1 LEDSLKESSLLSDF
15 PEEMLEEVSEMLLEQ
30 LNRKYKEI
38 ARDKFHASL
47 ANSLQNKKRTHG
59 DLTDKINTQ
68 YTTIRLGEKA
78 VADFTKDDHK
88 AAIGKHLLK
97 TLCTEIVNEMFQFVA
112 EENMIKVDQDKEL
125 TTEARVKIINELPK
139 EISESGLKIHKSLGG
154 SSVTEFLSVLESQ
167 LGVFCDVMLKKQDKK
182 KDRQI
187 LFGHR
192 QSLLEQLGSCS
203 DPALTLHLA
212 VLSIFYHV
220 HGSMLHASGKFV
232 PMIIEHLGSQA
243 DSLSSEQISK
253 LEEQQKL
260 VIASL
265 NKNQDEETLSEI
277 SSKLELSTAN
287 IKNLVSS
294 LKKSSPSE

>member
-1 LEDSLKESSLLSDF
+1 
-15 PEEMLEEVSEMLLEQ
+15 M
-30 LNRKYKEI
+30 
-38 ARDKFHASL
+38 
-47 ANSLQNKKRTHG
+47 
-59 DLTDKINTQ
+59 
-68 YTTIRLGEKA
+68 
-78 VADFTKDDHK
+78 
-88 AAIGKHLLK
+88 
-97 TLCTEIVNEMFQFVA
+97 
-112 EENMIKVDQDKEL
+112 

-139 EISESGLKIHKSLGG
+139 EISESGLKIHKSLAG
-154 SSVTEFLSVLESQ
+154 SSVTEFLTVLESH
-167 LGVFCDVMLKKQDKK
+167 LVVFCDVMLKKQDKK

-212 VLSIFYHV
+212 VLCIFYHV

-232 PMIIEHLGSQA
+232 PMIVEHLGSRTE
-243 DSLSSEQISK
+243 SLSSEQISQ

-265 NKNQDEETLSEI
+265 NKNQVEETLREI

-287 IKNLVSS
+287 IKKLVTSF
-294 LKKSSPSE
+294 KKSSPND

>member
-1 LEDSLKESSLLSDF
+1 
-15 PEEMLEEVSEMLLEQ
+15 M
-30 LNRKYKEI
+30 
-38 ARDKFHASL
+38 
-47 ANSLQNKKRTHG
+47 
-59 DLTDKINTQ
+59 
-68 YTTIRLGEKA
+68 
-78 VADFTKDDHK
+78 
-88 AAIGKHLLK
+88 
-97 TLCTEIVNEMFQFVA
+97 
-112 EENMIKVDQDKEL
+112 

-154 SSVTEFLSVLESQ
+154 SSVTDFLSVLESQ
-167 LGVFCDVMLKKQDKK
+167 LGVFCDMMLKKQDKK

-232 PMIIEHLGSQA
+232 PMIIEHLGSQE